1 MEKIVNRVKENF
13 DKNKYFLLIFVIIW
27 AVFVSITL
35 FHYKDT
41 LGRESEGADNAFEVI
56 ELNEGVNVS
65 QRIEIPENARTIS
78 LKYATYI
85 RKNKG
90 DVFVKVTGDGS
101 GTVYVDEKT
110 HINNIQDNAYITYA
124 LSEDVKDKT
133 VTVEL
138 SSNSLEGQGAGVYL
152 LTEDY
157 FGSSVY
163 EVNGEKQEYQLCVRY
178 QVDND
183 AYSAFS
189 TTVIALFTAAFSVL
203 IIVYLLFGLKL
214 ETVVTVLVI
223 IFGLILTVIM
233 SPGAN
238 PDEGLHYESTLQL
251 TNKLLGED
259 IETIDAAYVDYDS
272 WGDHTNVSYSYNRLL
287 RDFNESFELS
297 GESFEFQSTIEG
309 RYVGYYYPQALGLL
323 IVRVC
328 GGNMLKMFYAGR
340 VTNLIF
346 YAACVYLALRNA
358 KSHKLLLSVI
368 ATLPIFVQQAA
379 SYSYDASVN
388 ALVLISVSFLFKWIK
403 QEEKISKLDYG
414 IVFVTCML
422 LAPAKIVYGLLTLLY
437 FFVPYE
443 KFGSKKKKYIMTG
456 ILCLPSI
463 GLIIYNIL
471 IRTVD
476 QIKNL
481 HFSSLGDNNT
491 LSLNNGGI
499 FFEGDDGEV
508 PLAKYY
514 NVSYMIEHPVETV
527 MIYVRTIRMWISTW
541 FYQALGRGLAGVT
554 LILPMTLIRAII
566 VLIIAAVLQADNI
579 SMSWKMR
586 GATFV
591 ICVVIALL
599 VLTTMLTGWTR
610 RDDIYIQGMQG
621 RYFCPLLPYF
631 FAMFSNKKLKIGY
644 DLEKPTVFAIICI
657 MFFIMVYVLAYTFVN

>member
-1 MEKIVNRVKENF
+1 MEKIVSRVKENF
-13 DKNKYFLLIFVIIW
+13 NKNKYFLLAFVIIW

-41 LGRESEGADNAFEVI
+41 LGRESEGADNAVEVI
-56 ELNEGVNVS
+56 ELNENVNVS
-65 QRIEIPENARTIS
+65 QSIEIPENARTIS

-90 DVFVKVTGDGS
+90 DVFVKVTGDES
-101 GTVYVDEKT
+101 GIVYVDAKT

-124 LSEDVKDKT
+124 LSQDVQDKT

-138 SSNSLEGQGAGVYL
+138 SSNSKEGQAAGVYL
-152 LTEDY
+152 LTENY

-163 EVNGEKQEYQLCVRY
+163 EVNGEKQEYQLCARY
-178 QVDND
+178 QVDNV
-183 AYSAFS
+183 AYAAFS
-189 TTVIALFTAAFSVL
+189 TTVIAIFTVLFSLL

-214 ETVVTVLVI
+214 ETVVTALVI
-223 IFGLILTVIM
+223 IFGLVLTVIM

-238 PDEGLHYESTLQL
+238 PDEGLHYEQTLQV
-251 TNKLLGED
+251 TNQFFGE
-259 IETIDAAYVDYDS
+259 EMYTIDGAYVDYDS

-287 RDFNESFELS
+287 RDFNKPMELT
-297 GESFEFQSTIEG
+297 GEDYEFLTSIEG
-309 RYVGYYYPQALGLL
+309 RYVGYYYPQAIGVL
-323 IVRVC
+323 IMRLC
-328 GGNMLKMFYAGR
+328 NANMLKIFYAGR
-340 VTNLIF
+340 ITNLIF
-346 YAACVYLALRNA
+346 YAVCVYLALRNA

-388 ALVLISVSFLFKWIK
+388 GLILISVSFLFKWLK
-403 QEEKISKLDYG
+403 QEEKISKLDYV

-422 LAPAKIVYGLLTLLY
+422 LTPAKIVYGLLTLLY
-437 FFVPYE
+437 FFVPNE
-443 KFGSKKKKYIMTG
+443 KFGSKKRKFIMVG

-463 GLIIYNIL
+463 GMIIYNIL

-481 HFSSLGDNNT
+481 HFSALDDNNT
-491 LSLNNGGI
+491 LSLNNGNI
-499 FFEGDDGEV
+499 FFEGDEGDK
-508 PLAKYY
+508 PLAKFYT
-514 NVSYMIEHPVETV
+514 VSYMIEHPVETI
-527 MIYVRTIRMWISTW
+527 MIYVRSIRMWISTW

-554 LILPMTLIRAII
+554 LILPMTVIRVII
-566 VLIIAAVLQADNI
+566 VLIIAAVLQADNYT
-579 SMSWKMR
+579 MNWKMR
-586 GATFV
+586 GTTFV
-591 ICVVIALL
+591 ICVGIALL

-610 RDDIYIQGMQG
+610 RDDLYIQGMQG

-631 FAMFSNKKLKIGY
+631 FALFSNKKLKIGY
-644 DLEKPTVFAIICI
+644 DLEKPTVFTVICI

>member
-110 HINNIQDNAYITYA
+110 HINNIQDNVYITYA

-379 SYSYDASVN
+379 SYSYDA
-388 ALVLISVSFLFKWIK
+388 
-403 QEEKISKLDYG
+403 
-414 IVFVTCML
+414 
-422 LAPAKIVYGLLTLLY
+422 
-437 FFVPYE
+437 
-443 KFGSKKKKYIMTG
+443 
-456 ILCLPSI
+456 
-463 GLIIYNIL
+463 
-471 IRTVD
+471 
-476 QIKNL
+476 
-481 HFSSLGDNNT
+481 
-491 LSLNNGGI
+491 
-499 FFEGDDGEV
+499 
-508 PLAKYY
+508 
-514 NVSYMIEHPVETV
+514 
-527 MIYVRTIRMWISTW
+527 
-541 FYQALGRGLAGVT
+541 
-554 LILPMTLIRAII
+554 
-566 VLIIAAVLQADNI
+566 
-579 SMSWKMR
+579 
-586 GATFV
+586 
-591 ICVVIALL
+591 
-599 VLTTMLTGWTR
+599 
-610 RDDIYIQGMQG
+610 
-621 RYFCPLLPYF
+621 
-631 FAMFSNKKLKIGY
+631 
-644 DLEKPTVFAIICI
+644 
-657 MFFIMVYVLAYTFVN
+657 

>member
-1 MEKIVNRVKENF
+1 MEKIVSRVKENF
-13 DKNKYFLLIFVIIW
+13 NKNKYFLLAFVIIW

-41 LGRESEGADNAFEVI
+41 LGRESEGADNAVEVI
-56 ELNEGVNVS
+56 ELNENVNVS
-65 QRIEIPENARTIS
+65 QSIEIPENARTIS

-90 DVFVKVTGDGS
+90 DVFVKVTGDES
-101 GTVYVDEKT
+101 GIVYVDAKT

-124 LSEDVKDKT
+124 LSQDVRDKT

-138 SSNSLEGQGAGVYL
+138 SSNSKEGQAAGVYL
-152 LTEDY
+152 LTEEY

-163 EVNGEKQEYQLCVRY
+163 EVNGEKQEYQLCARY

-183 AYSAFS
+183 AYAAFS
-189 TTVIALFTAAFSVL
+189 TTVIAIFTVLFSLL

-214 ETVVTVLVI
+214 ETVVTALVI
-223 IFGLILTVIM
+223 IFGLVLTVIM

-238 PDEGLHYESTLQL
+238 PDEGLHYEQTLQV
-251 TNKLLGED
+251 TNQFFGE
-259 IETIDAAYVDYDS
+259 EMYTIDGAYVDYDS

-287 RDFNESFELS
+287 RDFNKPMELT
-297 GESFEFQSTIEG
+297 GEDYEFLTSIEG
-309 RYVGYYYPQALGLL
+309 RYVGYYYPQAIGVL
-323 IVRVC
+323 IMRLC
-328 GGNMLKMFYAGR
+328 NANMLKIFYAGR
-340 VTNLIF
+340 ITNLIF
-346 YAACVYLALRNA
+346 YAVCVYLALRNA

-388 ALVLISVSFLFKWIK
+388 GLILISVSFLFKWLK
-403 QEEKISKLDYG
+403 QEEKISKLDYV

-422 LAPAKIVYGLLTLLY
+422 LTPAKIVYGLLTLLY
-437 FFVPYE
+437 FFVPNE
-443 KFGSKKKKYIMTG
+443 KFGSKKRKFIMVG

-463 GLIIYNIL
+463 GMIIYNIL

-481 HFSSLGDNNT
+481 HFSALDDNNT
-491 LSLNNGGI
+491 LSLNNGNI
-499 FFEGDDGEV
+499 FFEGDEGDK
-508 PLAKYY
+508 PLAKFYT
-514 NVSYMIEHPVETV
+514 VSYMIEHPVETI
-527 MIYVRTIRMWISTW
+527 MIYVRSIRMWISTW

-554 LILPMTLIRAII
+554 LILPMTVIRVII
-566 VLIIAAVLQADNI
+566 VLIIAAVLQADNYT
-579 SMSWKMR
+579 MNWKMR
-586 GATFV
+586 GTTFV
-591 ICVVIALL
+591 ICVGIALL

-610 RDDIYIQGMQG
+610 RDDLYIQGMQG

-631 FAMFSNKKLKIGY
+631 FALFSNKKLKIGY
-644 DLEKPTVFAIICI
+644 DLEKPTVFTVICI